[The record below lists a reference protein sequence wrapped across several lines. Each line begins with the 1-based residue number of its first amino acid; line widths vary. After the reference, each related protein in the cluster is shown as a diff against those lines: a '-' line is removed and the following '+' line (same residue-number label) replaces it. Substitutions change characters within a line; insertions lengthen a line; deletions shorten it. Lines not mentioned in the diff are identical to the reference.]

1 MLTISLLCLFAFFAG
16 LIDAAVGGGGL
27 IQMPALFNFMPSM
40 ASAPLLGTNKFA
52 AACGT
57 VFAAKSYVGRVR
69 VPWKLV
75 LPAAAAAFCM
85 SFLGA
90 AAVSAVPQHVVRPVV
105 LVLLICMAIYTF
117 IKKDFGSTPG
127 MREFG
132 RRERVLTVLIGG
144 VIGFYDGLFGP
155 GTGSFLIF
163 LFIRFFAFDFLLASA
178 CAKIVNIA
186 TNVAALAFFIP
197 AGNVMYGVA
206 IPMAVCNVL
215 GALTGTWIAVRRGA
229 AFVRVLFLFLLVTLI
244 MKLAYDI
251 FFAH

>member
-1 MLTISLLCLFAFFAG
+1 MVTISLLCMFAFFAG

-27 IQMPALFNFMPSM
+27 IQMPALFNLMPSM
-40 ASAPLLGTNKFA
+40 ASAPLMGTNKFA
-52 AACGT
+52 ACWGT
-57 VFAAKSYVGRVR
+57 IFAAKSYVGRVR

-75 LPAAAAAFCM
+75 LPAAAAAFAM

-90 AAVSAVPQHVVRPVV
+90 MAVSAVPQHVVRPVV
-105 LVLLICMAIYTF
+105 LVLLVVMAVYTF
-117 IKKDFGSTPG
+117 IKKDFGSVQVE
-127 MREFG
+127 RAFG

-178 CAKIVNIA
+178 CAKVVNIA

-197 AGNVMYGVA
+197 AGNVMYAVA
-206 IPMAVCNVL
+206 VPMAVCNIL
-215 GALTGTWIAVRRGA
+215 GALTGTWIAVRRGS

-244 MKLAYDI
+244 VKLGYDV
-251 FFAH
+251 FTGH

>member
-27 IQMPALFNFMPSM
+27 IQMPALFNFMPSV

-52 AACGT
+52 AAWGT

-105 LVLLICMAIYTF
+105 LVLLICMAVYTF
-117 IKKDFGSTPG
+117 IKKDFGSVPG
-127 MREFG
+127 VREFG
-132 RRERVLTVLIGG
+132 RRERVLTILIGG

-197 AGNVMYGVA
+197 AGNVMYAVA